1 MIVWLSKRFN
11 QFRSP
16 ITDLFSIPP
25 RKQRKEANLP
35 LDQSAVAERIIGESQ
50 LLSNKLKNSLL
61 ETEKQKNQTN
71 EKLRNRFKSDAS
83 KDAAVRKAFGSLLF
97 SGDENDEVEPDPEE
111 NNSDESFDGERSR
124 SRNFNLFLSENGN
137 ERAPAD
143 EKEKTSPTG
152 EQSDNPRV
160 MFIERLMGL
169 HFGAQPKFGLSES
182 LVIRKTI
189 APSDENASAGD
200 EPANKEPE
208 LPDFLRPAGSRN
220 SNVKKEAKNE
230 DPTPFL
236 LKYAAAA
243 MVS

>member
-1 MIVWLSKRFN
+1 M
-11 QFRSP
+11 
-16 ITDLFSIPP
+16 
-25 RKQRKEANLP
+25 
-35 LDQSAVAERIIGESQ
+35 AERIIGESQ
-50 LLSNKLKNSLL
+50 LLSNKLKNSLF

-97 SGDENDEVEPDPEE
+97 SGDADDEIEPDPEE

-137 ERAPAD
+137 ERNTID
-143 EKEKTSPTG
+143 EKEKSAAANA

-169 HFGAQPKFGLSES
+169 HFGMQPKFGLSES

-189 APSDENASAGD
+189 APNDENASNAD
-200 EPANKEPE
+200 EPTNKEPDM
-208 LPDFLRPAGSRN
+208 DFLLNRPTGSRN
-220 SNVKKEAKNE
+220 LSNKNKEPKSE

-243 MVS
+243 MVSDWESNLNLLKSPFFHSY